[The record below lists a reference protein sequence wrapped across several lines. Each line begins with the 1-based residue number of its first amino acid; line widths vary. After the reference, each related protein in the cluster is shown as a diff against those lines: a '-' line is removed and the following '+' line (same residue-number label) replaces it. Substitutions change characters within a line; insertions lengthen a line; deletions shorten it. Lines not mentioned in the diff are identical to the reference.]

1 MVTFSG
7 REDAGSQRE
16 IELREAQHLAQVG
29 CWHWDPQTDTVT
41 WSKELYRISG
51 RDPSLPGVSYRDHAR
66 LYTAE
71 SWERLQRVVE
81 EALRAGT
88 PYELDLEMVRPDGS
102 RRWVRARGE
111 ALRDAVGRVTHLRG
125 TAQDITEWKR
135 AEETLQDSEEK
146 FRRVFR
152 DAGVG
157 MIMVSP
163 DGRFLAANTAFCELL
178 GYSEEELTER
188 TVQAITHP
196 EDWSAFSRKLSE
208 SFTSVGRY
216 QRFEKRCLHK
226 SGRIVWTKSTASL
239 IRNHSGEPL
248 YFVGEVLDITERKQ
262 AEEVLSSV
270 SRRLIEAQEQE
281 RTRIARD
288 LHDDINQRLALLAID
303 LAQIGRDVGLP
314 QQFREWMGGFSKQV
328 EDIASDVHAI
338 AHRLHSS
345 KLEHLGI
352 IFAIGSFCREYA
364 EQQKVK
370 IDFSHDDIPFNIPQ
384 DVLLCLFRVL
394 QEALSNAVK
403 HSGVRRIEVQLYQ
416 GVGEIGLRV
425 SDAGVGFD
433 PEMVLNQ
440 SGLGL
445 VSMRER
451 VRLVQGTLSVESKL
465 HGGTT
470 IHARVPLQR
479 NDNAFEAAH

>member
-1 MVTFSG
+1 MVPSSA
-7 REDAGSQRE
+7 RHEDAGSQSE
-16 IELREAQHLAQVG
+16 VQLREALHLAKVG

-51 RDPSLPGVSYRDHAR
+51 RDLSLPAVSYRDHVQ

-71 SWERLQRVVE
+71 SWERLQRVVD

-88 PYELDLEMVRPDGS
+88 PYELDLEMVRPDGT
-102 RRWVRARGE
+102 RRWVRAQGE

-135 AEETLQDSEEK
+135 AEETLRDSEEK

-157 MIMVSP
+157 MVMVSP

-178 GYSEEELTER
+178 GYTEEELTEK
-188 TVQAITHP
+188 TTQAITHP
-196 EDWSAFSRKLSE
+196 EDWSAFSQKLNE

-226 SGRIVWTKSTASL
+226 SGRTVWTESTASL

-248 YFVGEVLDITERKQ
+248 YFVGEVLDISERKQ
-262 AEEVLSSV
+262 AEAVLSNV

-303 LAQIGRDVGLP
+303 LAQIGRDVP
-314 QQFREWMGGFSKQV
+314 QQFREWMGGLSKQL
-328 EDIASDVHAI
+328 EDIASDVHAM
-338 AHRLHSS
+338 AYRLHSS

-352 IFAIGSFCREYA
+352 IFAIGSFCKEYA

-370 IDFSHDDIPFNIPQ
+370 IDFSHDEIPLKIPQ

-394 QEALSNAVK
+394 QESLSNAVK
-403 HSGVRRIEVQLYQ
+403 HSGVRHFEVQLYQ

-433 PEMVLNQ
+433 PETARKQ

-451 VRLVQGTLSVESKL
+451 VRLVRGTLSVESKL

-470 IHARVPLQR
+470 IHARVPLER
-479 NDNAFEAAH
+479 NDKASEAAH